1 MTVIVRF
8 APSPTGL
15 LHVGNVRTALMNW
28 LFARANEGQF
38 MLRLDDTDVER
49 STEAFATGIMQDL
62 DWLGLQYDLKARQS
76 DRFDRY
82 EEAVEKLKSAGRL
95 YPCYETGDELDLKR
109 KLQRSRGL
117 PPVYDRAALALSD
130 SDKAALEAE
139 GRSPHWRFRLSDT
152 PVKWQ
157 DLIRGEVVIETS
169 NVSDPILIRQDGSY
183 LYTLPSV
190 VDDIDFAIS
199 HIIRGE
205 DHVTNSAAQIEI
217 FEALG
222 AAPPHFG
229 HHPLLTGAGGEALS
243 KRLGSLSIA
252 SFREAGIEPMALNSF
267 LAKMGTSDPIEP
279 RLHLDDLIKEFSLSK
294 LNRAPAKFDPEDLQT
309 LNAKLLHELPFEDV
323 AERLKELGVGGGE
336 SFWLAARTN
345 IECLADVKEW
355 WAIVAGEISP
365 VIEDSEWAAKA
376 AELLP
381 EGIFNDQTCSE
392 WTSAIKQS
400 TGAKGRQLFMPLR
413 LALTGRSHGPEMAK
427 LLPLI
432 GRDKAYSRLTGAI
445 S

>member
-28 LFARANEGQF
+28 LFARVHDGQF

-49 STEAFATGIMQDL
+49 STEEFAHGIVHDL
-62 DWLGLQYDLKARQS
+62 DWLGLHRDLSARQS
-76 DRFDRY
+76 ERFDRY
-82 EEAVEKLKSAGRL
+82 EEAVEKLKSDGRL
-95 YPCYETGDELDLKR
+95 YPCFETGDELDLKR
-109 KLQRSRGL
+109 KLQRTRGL
-117 PPVYDRAALALSD
+117 PPVYDRGALKLSD
-130 SDKAALEAE
+130 SDKDALKAE
-139 GRSPHWRFRLSDT
+139 GRTPHWRFKLSGD
-152 PVKWQ
+152 PVRWR
-157 DLIRGEVVIETS
+157 DLIRGDVVIETS

-190 VDDIDFAIS
+190 VDDIDYAIS
-199 HIIRGE
+199 HVIRGE

-217 FEALG
+217 FEALR

-279 RLHLDDLIKEFSLSK
+279 FLSLDDLITEFSLSK
-294 LNRAPAKFDPEDLQT
+294 LNRAPAKFDPKDLQA
-309 LNAKLLHELPFEDV
+309 LNAKLLHELPFEAV
-323 AERLKELGVGGGE
+323 AERLNDLGVGGGE
-336 SFWLAARTN
+336 PLWQAVRANIGRLSEAR
-345 IECLADVKEW
+345 DW
-355 WAIVAGEISP
+355 WAIVAGEVTP
-365 VIEDSEWAAKA
+365 VVEDAAWAAKA
-376 AELLP
+376 AALLP
-381 EGIFNDQTCSE
+381 EGACDDQTWSA
-392 WTSAIKQS
+392 WTAAIQQS
-400 TGAKGRQLFMPLR
+400 TGAKGRHLFMPLR
-413 LALTGRSHGPEMAK
+413 LALTGRAHGPEMAK

-432 GRDKAYSRLTGAI
+432 GREKAHARLTGSAV
-445 S
+445 